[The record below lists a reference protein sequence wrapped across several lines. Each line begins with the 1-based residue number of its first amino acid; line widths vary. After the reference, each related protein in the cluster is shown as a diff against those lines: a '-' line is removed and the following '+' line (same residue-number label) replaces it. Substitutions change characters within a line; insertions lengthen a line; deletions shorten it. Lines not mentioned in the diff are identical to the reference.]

1 MLTEVVRKAPAAVEK
16 TRDGSACSSLRSTLK
31 TVLSHSRS
39 CCQSTCALARYLGI
53 CAWKE
58 VIVTTMAARIPAMTP
73 SANMSASITPTH
85 LGSSVSTLPMSCR
98 PM

>member
-1 MLTEVVRKAPAAVEK
+1 MLTEVVRKAPAAVGK

-39 CCQSTCALARYLGI
+39 CCQSTCALVRYLGI

-58 VIVTTMAARIPAMTP
+58 VIVTMAARIPAMTP
-73 SANMSASITPTH
+73 SANMSA
-85 LGSSVSTLPMSCR
+85 
-98 PM
+98 